1 MEEDDLSFDF
11 EENLTQQQLQQ
22 QHLKEQAQQEQQRNR
37 VQQESTHT
45 QALAQTDGGFAG
57 APGNQAAGSNPRRP
71 LKQTVCTYWLKGL
84 CMKGNE
90 CGFLHEFDVTRM
102 PICRTM
108 LRHGECKEADC
119 PFKHTLDDVKECNM
133 YKLGFCVYGPQC
145 RYKHTRQPGPP
156 PDPSTLEAARPREHR
171 PHFHNYPPRNYE
183 ARPAVPRPMPYL
195 GGGTLQPP
203 PGSKPIEPSSQ
214 AQEVTPSTSD
224 SDHRPNTS
232 QHARHIQHHHYQDQH
247 DQHMM
252 SGPFMHGGPMF
263 MRPGMSP
270 MHMMPSGPMMFP
282 PGMMPGPMM
291 MMPPHG
297 MMNGRMGPQGYG
309 YGYG

>member
-1 MEEDDLSFDF
+1 M
-11 EENLTQQQLQQ
+11 T
-22 QHLKEQAQQEQQRNR
+22 
-37 VQQESTHT
+37 
-45 QALAQTDGGFAG
+45 
-57 APGNQAAGSNPRRP
+57 
-71 LKQTVCTYWLKGL
+71 C
-84 CMKGNE
+84 
-90 CGFLHEFDVTRM
+90 
-102 PICRTM
+102 
-108 LRHGECKEADC
+108 
-119 PFKHTLDDVKECNM
+119 
-133 YKLGFCVYGPQC
+133 
-145 RYKHTRQPGPP
+145 
-156 PDPSTLEAARPREHR
+156 
-171 PHFHNYPPRNYE
+171 
-183 ARPAVPRPMPYL
+183 RPMPYL

-297 MMNGRMGPQGYG
+297 MMNGRMGPQVGSVCLFEHAFSGICNDGPVISSMHHHKRIWQCCPRHAHTVYWSDMVCFAKEL
-309 YGYG
+309 